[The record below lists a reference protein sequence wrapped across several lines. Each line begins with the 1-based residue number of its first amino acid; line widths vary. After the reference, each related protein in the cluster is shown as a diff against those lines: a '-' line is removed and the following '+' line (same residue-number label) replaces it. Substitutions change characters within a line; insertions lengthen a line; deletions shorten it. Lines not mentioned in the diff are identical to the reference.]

1 MYIDTSPTKESDMN
15 DDLLRELQD
24 LPDALLDGLFD
35 DEPAEESQT

>member
-1 MYIDTSPTKESDMN
+1 MN

-35 DEPAEESQT
+35 DDPAEILT